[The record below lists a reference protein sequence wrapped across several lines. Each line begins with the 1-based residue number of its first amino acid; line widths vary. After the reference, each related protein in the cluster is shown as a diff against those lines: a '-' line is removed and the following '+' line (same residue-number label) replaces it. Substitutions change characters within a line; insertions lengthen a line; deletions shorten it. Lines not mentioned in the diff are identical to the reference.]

1 MYAVDNIHLAR
12 STARSGLVPQ
22 VTIMDI
28 STSVAPALNPSD
40 ISAPVL
46 AKGASLAEQT
56 YDFVKEAIISLR
68 FAPGS
73 PLLENQLAKHLGISR
88 SPMREALARLER
100 EGFIELVPWR
110 GARVQEISRKY
121 VVELYQV
128 RSSLEGTA
136 ARLAI
141 PNLGRE
147 ELVAFKEAT
156 AEIARR
162 IESGDTADFYRHE
175 AEFHDL
181 FVTRCGNDLLQ
192 QTLIGM
198 RGHINRVR
206 NYLSLHAIPRHEVIS
221 CREHQMVL
229 EALLSGDGDLAES
242 AVRQHLNGVLARIA
256 PFF

>member
-1 MYAVDNIHLAR
+1 M
-12 STARSGLVPQ
+12 P
-22 VTIMDI
+22 
-28 STSVAPALNPSD
+28 
-40 ISAPVL
+40 

-73 PLLENQLAKHLGISR
+73 PLLENQLSKQLGISR

-100 EGFIELVPWR
+100 EGFVEIVPWR
-110 GARVQEISRKY
+110 GARVQEISRRY

-147 ELVAFKEAT
+147 ELEAIKKAM
-156 AEIARR
+156 AEFALQ
-162 IESGDTADFYRHE
+162 IEGGDTAAFYRHE
-175 AEFHDL
+175 VEFHDL
-181 FVTRCGNDLLQ
+181 FVMRCGNDLLQ
-192 QTLIGM
+192 RTLIGM
-198 RGHINRVR
+198 RDHINRVR
-206 NYLSLHAIPRHEVIS
+206 NYLSLHAIPRHEAIS

-229 EALLSGDGDLAES
+229 EALLSGNGELAES
-242 AVRQHLNGVLARIA
+242 AVKQHLDNVLARIA
-256 PFF
+256 SYF